1 VCAVIRRFAPALL
14 RQHERA
20 RGGNGE
26 NRRRTRVRTR
36 RRCHVRP
43 VIARRVRGA
52 GHVHRAH
59 GVRPGAAVHRDRLL
73 DSVGLH
79 HVHRVFL
86 IEALVRLR
94 LIRHRLN
101 RGRRRTRARGVAH
114 RRRAPFVRRVRR
126 AARRRRG

>member
-1 VCAVIRRFAPALL
+1 MCAIFRRFARALL

-26 NRRRTRVRTR
+26 HCRRTRVRTR
-36 RRCHVRP
+36 RRYRP
-43 VIARRVRGA
+43 VASHVVGA
-52 GHVHRAH
+52 GHVHGHAVLGH

-73 DSVGLH
+73 DSVGIR
-79 HVHRVFL
+79 HVHLVSR
-86 IEALVRLR
+86 IEASVRLR
-94 LIRHRLN
+94 QIRHRLN

-114 RRRAPFVRRVRR
+114 RRRAPFVRLRR